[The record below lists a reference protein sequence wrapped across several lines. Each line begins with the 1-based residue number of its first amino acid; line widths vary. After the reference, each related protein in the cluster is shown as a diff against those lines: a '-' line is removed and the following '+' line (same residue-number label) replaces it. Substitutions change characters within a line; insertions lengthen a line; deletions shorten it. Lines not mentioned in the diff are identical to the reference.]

1 MTMTAVR
8 RGEGGDAGGVERRWA
23 SSSPS
28 TAQSTR
34 HRFPSACL
42 ASQPP
47 DDRTSA
53 FDPLAGIETE
63 PMNLPSGIAT
73 QEESNPEDIASSE
86 ALISFL
92 VSPRGEKVCR
102 PREMGGYTFFDEA
115 DLSTFIFFAPIMAFL
130 VGVRD
135 SCSLLIL
142 YMYYVYVSHVRS
154 YTF

>member
-1 MTMTAVR
+1 MTTMT
-8 RGEGGDAGGVERRWA
+8 
-23 SSSPS
+23 
-28 TAQSTR
+28 QSTR

-47 DDRTSA
+47 DDRTST

-73 QEESNPEDIASSE
+73 REESNSEDIASSE

-92 VSPRGEKVCR
+92 VSPRGKKVCR
-102 PREMGGYTFFDEA
+102 PRAIGGYTFFDEA
-115 DLSTFIFFAPIMAFL
+115 DLSIFIFFAPIVAFL

-135 SCSLLIL
+135 SRSLLIL
-142 YMYYVYVSHVRS
+142 YVL
-154 YTF
+154 YTYRTYDRILSDVERVKERDMLKRKLALFEITRIVL